1 MVNVNFSKA
10 KCPTCGKK
18 VSLRVISKYFWHGT
32 SYYTEC
38 NHCGQRIHPAKE
50 PVSMF
55 KCWNVGL
62 ASDVFLLESGCVGF
76 LASSFMCHSFYTAN
90 IINKLHPHSA

>member
-1 MVNVNFSKA
+1 MPNLWQEGVFAGNQQILLAWNKLLYRMQPLRAKNTSSKR
-10 KCPTCGKK
+10 TC
-18 VSLRVISKYFWHGT
+18 KYIQMLFLG
-32 SYYTEC
+32 
-38 NHCGQRIHPAKE
+38 
-50 PVSMF
+50 
-55 KCWNVGL
+55 WNVGL

>member
-1 MVNVNFSKA
+1 MLFLGWS
-10 KCPTCGKK
+10 
-18 VSLRVISKYFWHGT
+18 VIILYV
-32 SYYTEC
+32 
-38 NHCGQRIHPAKE
+38 A
-50 PVSMF
+50 
-55 KCWNVGL
+55 L

>member
-1 MVNVNFSKA
+1 MEQAIIPNA
-10 KCPTCGKK
+10 IIAGKEYIQQM
-18 VSLRVISKYFWHGT
+18 LFLG
-32 SYYTEC
+32 
-38 NHCGQRIHPAKE
+38 
-50 PVSMF
+50 
-55 KCWNVGL
+55 WNVGL